1 MTGEV
6 VAYEY
11 RPDVPRVTDAG
22 TDAEVREAYGARTAS
37 TCRLRVQ
44 PLIADPSVPLW
55 ITEGARK
62 VDAAVTVGARVRRP
76 GWRVR
81 LACTDRDTGGKV
93 VLPDFEAVALNGR
106 EVVLSFDSDIVTKP
120 DVRKALRRF
129 RAWLESR
136 GARTFVCVFPGTDG
150 KVGMD
155 DYLAAGGTREALQS
169 LAVHTLPDIPGAM
182 EPAGTGQPGIAPGMS
197 GGDGTVT
204 LTEVVE
210 AFEDRLELSDPDPL
224 FAMLGTKAALALP
237 GDPVWLLVID
247 GSWGGK
253 TEMLMPLAALPDVSL
268 CALLTEAGLLSGTSR
283 KERAE
288 NATGG
293 VLRQVGDRGLI
304 LMKDFTSVLSMQR
317 DTRAQTLSALRE
329 VHDGKWSRPVGTDG
343 GTVLRWSGKC
353 ALIAGCTRRG
363 IRRTR

>member
-1 MTGEV
+1 M
-6 VAYEY
+6 
-11 RPDVPRVTDAG
+11 
-22 TDAEVREAYGARTAS
+22 
-37 TCRLRVQ
+37 
-44 PLIADPSVPLW
+44 
-55 ITEGARK
+55 
-62 VDAAVTVGARVRRP
+62 
-76 GWRVR
+76 
-81 LACTDRDTGGKV
+81 
-93 VLPDFEAVALNGR
+93 LPDFEAVALNGR
-106 EVVLSFDSDIVTKP
+106 EVVLAFDSDIATKP

-136 GARTFVCVFPGTDG
+136 GARTLVCVFPHDG

-247 GSWGGK
+247 GSSGGK

-293 VLRQVGDRGLI
+293 VLRQVGDRGVI

-317 DTRAQTLSALRE
+317 DTRAADARRRCARSMTASGRGPSAPTAGRCCVVRQVRADRGLYRSVGYGARGRSGDGRPVPVRPLEARQPGEVRRGERSRAREPRSSPAPRSRRSCVRCSTRRSALR
-329 VHDGKWSRPVGTDG
+329 PT
-343 GTVLRWSGKC
+343 C
-353 ALIAGCTRRG
+353 
-363 IRRTR
+363 RTPTCSATWLTS